1 MKNRIRVI
9 AGFAAAAVILQ
20 GLALLFL
27 TPAGIEKL
35 FPLAARLCSEKVE
48 PDSNTYAVYYDM
60 RANIS
65 DADLVVVGTD
75 SAVAES
81 FDMLGHFS
89 RFLKQYNNFSEVL
102 VDFSR
107 AGEKLASGMINEK
120 RESIFY
126 NRLNAMKKQIGLSE
140 DYCDYISELFVINS
154 TVAPVRKFDI
164 DSYSSGVTDPDAPT
178 AQRIAEVF
186 ARCERSALCIVDSKE
201 LSHGSTFCEDLE
213 QLLHD
218 RKIIFINT
226 VYTESCPSPDTH
238 ITTAFPLTGTKPSV
252 YFADNS
258 KLEPFYEYYRSVS
271 GMLGMEADIEDPL
284 DQRYTDTF
292 FVISDGTDVTY
303 YEAEEETESAAE

>member
-9 AGFAAAAVILQ
+9 AGFAAAAVMLQ

-27 TPAGIEKL
+27 TPAGIEKI
-35 FPLAARLCSEKVE
+35 FPLAARLCSEKIE

-60 RANIS
+60 RVNIS
-65 DADLVVVGTD
+65 DADLVVVGAD

-81 FDMLGHFS
+81 FDMLGHFT

-102 VDFSR
+102 VDFNR

-126 NRLNAMKKQIGLSE
+126 NRLDAMKKQVRLSE
-140 DYCDYISELFVINS
+140 DYCEYISELFVVNS

-164 DSYSSGVTDPDAPT
+164 DSYSSGVSDLDAPK

-186 ARCERSALCIVDSKE
+186 ARCERSALCIVDSEE
-201 LSHGSTFCEDLE
+201 LSPGSTFSEELKK
-213 QLLHD
+213 LLPGK
-218 RKIIFINT
+218 KIIFINT

-238 ITTAFPLTGTKPSV
+238 ITTAFPLTGSKPSV
-252 YFADNS
+252 YFTDNS
-258 KLEPFYEYYRSVS
+258 KLEPFYEYYRSIA
-271 GMLGMEADIEDPL
+271 GMFGMETDIEDPL
-284 DQRYTDTF
+284 DKRFTDTF
-292 FVISDGTDVTY
+292 FVISGGTDVTY
-303 YEAEEETESAAE
+303 YEAEEEAESEAE